1 MAQEAVSQPDLD
13 SQTPANT
20 LDAEIGIP
28 SDSTSPTPE
37 QSPVLDDGKPDT
49 QDTAPDTHG
58 PEDDTNKDTVAQ
70 PQDDGTDWK
79 KRHGDAVRWAQ
90 QQKQAAERAAQEA
103 GQLRQF
109 IQRYEK
115 AGLDFTELDKYIEGQ
130 TGTPGGKTMDT
141 PAKQEAPQNFVTTE
155 QVNDL
160 INRYN
165 YDISKRDFVST
176 NPDFKD
182 PDTQELI
189 DIEATKL
196 ASEQLRQYGA
206 VTSTFDELI
215 ANAGKRVVEKI
226 NKFKGL
232 GAKSAT
238 EKRQKVDDT
247 AITDGA
253 STKKQP
259 ASDDEPEY
267 NAKQFIQSHRERLAK
282 MKGTRF

>member
-1 MAQEAVSQPDLD
+1 MAEEAVSQPDLD
-13 SQTPANT
+13 SQTPSSI
-20 LDAEIGIP
+20 LDAEIGVP
-28 SDSTSPTPE
+28 SDSTSQNTKQP
-37 QSPVLDDGKPDT
+37 PVIDDDKPNADDQAPDT
-49 QDTAPDTHG
+49 QSH
-58 PEDDTNKDTVAQ
+58 EDDTSKAAQ
-70 PQDDGTDWK
+70 SQDNGTDWK

-103 GQLRQF
+103 EQLRQF
-109 IQRYEK
+109 IQRYEQ
-115 AGLDFTELDKYIEGQ
+115 AGLDFKELDKYIEGQ

-141 PAKQEAPQNFVTTE
+141 PAKQEVPQNFVTTE

-165 YDISKRDFVST
+165 YDISKRDFVSS

-253 STKKQP
+253 STKKQS